1 MKWAVIWPYV
11 VDAVVVV
18 DVDAVVAVVDAAV
31 AFHLLGVQCESVLG
45 KNILQ
50 KYYVNEI

>member
-11 VDAVVVV
+11 VDAVVV
-18 DVDAVVAVVDAAV
+18 AVVVVVVDAAV